1 MCKQSAVGLQRR
13 KQIIVPAGKNIIT
26 QYITFSLQLEKTKIL
41 RGEKIKISKG
51 EKRRKRMLG

>member
-26 QYITFSLQLEKTKIL
+26 QYITFSLELGKTKIS